1 MPRVKQPILAVAF
14 ILAAAGC
21 TQLELARFAPPG
33 IIKYEDLAGD
43 QPQNPAIQERIAERK
58 TEADARY
65 PILSETPGE
74 SDRPELPP
82 EAERNAQLEALSA
95 QRDALEIAVNA
106 DRAAADAEKSEAALL
121 PVQRDA
127 LKEQTDRDAAAVER
141 EQNRQAPLE
150 PLDTTPPD

>member
-43 QPQNPAIQERIAERK
+43 QPANPAIQERIAERK
-58 TEADARY
+58 QEGDTRF
-65 PILSETPGE
+65 PVLSETPGE

-82 EAERNAQLEALSA
+82 EAERNAQLEELSA
-95 QRDALEIAVNA
+95 QRDALRVAVEA
-106 DRAAADAEKSEAALL
+106 DREAAESEKTEAALL
-121 PVQRDA
+121 PEQRDA
-127 LKEQTDRDAAAVER
+127 LKEQTERDAEAVRR
-141 EQNRQAPLE
+141 EQNNLEPLE